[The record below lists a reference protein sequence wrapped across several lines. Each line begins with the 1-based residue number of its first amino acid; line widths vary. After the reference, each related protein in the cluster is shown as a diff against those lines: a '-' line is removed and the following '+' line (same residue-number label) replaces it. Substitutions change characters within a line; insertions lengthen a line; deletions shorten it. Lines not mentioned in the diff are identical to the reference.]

1 MTDQSELQGEIAA
14 LSCLIVALGSILPLS
29 CQIRLS
35 PAFESRCEEMRQ
47 RLKPEELLGFD
58 RAALSLRSTRKSPLS
73 SAAQNLMGQ
82 INEIGPKSGNSDL
95 SS

>member
-35 PAFESRCEEMRQ
+35 PAFESQCEEVRQ

-58 RAALSLRSTRKSPLS
+58 RAALSLRSTR
-73 SAAQNLMGQ
+73 Q
-82 INEIGPKSGNSDL
+82 IAPKQRRAEPYGPDQRDRAGGRQ
-95 SS
+95 